1 MTFYRMWC
9 YIESGVDFYRKKDN
23 IEIPKPK
30 NDETAQKFYKT
41 FNTGHILSN

>member
-1 MTFYRMWC
+1 MWC

-30 NDETAQKFYKT
+30 NDETAQNSIKRSTPGIF
-41 FNTGHILSN
+41 